1 MSIASEITRLQGVKA
16 DILTAIAGKGVSVPS
31 GAKLADCPELIS
43 LISGGGSFDADNIVN
58 IVPIDKMV
66 VVDKNGYIGYDITQY
81 FQYSGNTYYYNY
93 AILDNSAN
101 YSEAGLGQVTFYT
114 NANNIIGGRE
124 YRTTIIGGKEWLAEN
139 LDYKFTGLAIGSWSS
154 NPSAGYY
161 NNDENQYGID
171 GSKKCGLLYNWYA
184 VKYLEDHKSEYIPG
198 WHVPTDAEWTDLINA
213 VGANAGTK
221 LKAINNSVAS
231 DTWPTGWNGTDDYGF
246 DALPAGYCDPD
257 IGYCNIG
264 SYCYFWSVS
273 ETSSSHAWGRYFDT
287 SSSVTRST
295 IRKMY
300 GCSLRLVK
308 DSQ

>member
-1 MSIASEITRLQGVKA
+1 MAVAYSQHGV
-16 DILTAIAGKGVSVPS
+16 IVR
-31 GAKLADCPELIS
+31 
-43 LISGGGSFDADNIVN
+43 GGGGVPFSLDSIVN
-58 IVPIDKMV
+58 IVPIQRMV

-101 YSEAGLGQVTFYT
+101 YSESGLGQVTFYT
-114 NANNIIGGRE
+114 TVNNIIGGRE

-139 LDYKFTGLAIGSWSS
+139 LDYKFPGLAIGSWSS

-161 NNDENQYGID
+161 NNDEAQYGID
-171 GSKKCGLLYNWYA
+171 GIKKCGLLYNWYA

-198 WHVPTDAEWTDLINA
+198 WHVPTDAEWTALINA

-231 DTWPTGWNGTDDYGF
+231 GTWPTGWGGTDDYGF
-246 DALPAGYCDPD
+246 GVLPAGGCY
-257 IGYCNIG
+257 YG
-264 SYCYFWSVS
+264 SYFNVGSNGYFWSVS
-273 ETSSSHAWGRYFDT
+273 EGSSTSAWRRYFDT
-287 SSSVTRST
+287 SASVARNNNSKTS
-295 IRKMY
+295 

-308 DSQ
+308 DSE

>member
-1 MSIASEITRLQGVKA
+1 MAITYASY
-16 DILTAIAGKGVSVPS
+16 
-31 GAKLADCPELIS
+31 GALVR
-43 LISGGGSFDADNIVN
+43 GGGGVPFSLDSIVN
-58 IVPIDKMV
+58 IIPIQRMV

-139 LDYKFTGLAIGSWSS
+139 LDYKFPGLAIGSWSS

-161 NNDENQYGID
+161 SNDEAQYGID

-198 WHVPTDAEWTDLINA
+198 WHVPTDDEWTALINA

-231 DTWPTGWNGTDDYGF
+231 GTWPTGWNGTDDYGF
-246 DALPAGYCDPD
+246 GVLPAGWCSSS
-257 IGYCNIG
+257 GYNRDG
-264 SYCYFWSVS
+264 SSGNFWSVS
-273 ETSSSHAWGRYFDT
+273 ERSGAYAWYRRFDA
-287 SSSVTRST
+287 SASVTRYDDSKT
-295 IRKMY
+295 F

-308 DSQ
+308 DTV

>member
-1 MSIASEITRLQGVKA
+1 MAVVYSQHGV
-16 DILTAIAGKGVSVPS
+16 IVR
-31 GAKLADCPELIS
+31 
-43 LISGGGSFDADNIVN
+43 GGGGVPFSLDSIVN
-58 IVPIDKMV
+58 IIPIQRMV

-114 NANNIIGGRE
+114 TANNIIGGRE

-139 LDYKFTGLAIGSWSS
+139 LDYKFPGLAIGSWSS

-161 NNDENQYGID
+161 NNDEAQYGID

-198 WHVPTDAEWTDLINA
+198 WHVPTDAEWTALTNA

-231 DTWPTGWNGTDDYGF
+231 GTWPTGWGGTDDYRFGV
-246 DALPAGYCDPD
+246 LPAGYYNNGFYD
-257 IGYCNIG
+257 IGSTG
-264 SYCYFWSVS
+264 YFWSSS
-273 ETSSSHAWGRYFDT
+273 EYSSSYAWYRYFDT
-287 SSSVTRST
+287 SSSVTRNSRSKT
-295 IRKMY
+295 L
-300 GCSLRLVK
+300 GFSVRLVK
-308 DSQ
+308 DSN

>member
-1 MSIASEITRLQGVKA
+1 MAVAYSQHGV
-16 DILTAIAGKGVSVPS
+16 IIR
-31 GAKLADCPELIS
+31 
-43 LISGGGSFDADNIVN
+43 GGGGVPFSLDSIVN
-58 IVPIDKMV
+58 IIPIQRMV

-139 LDYKFTGLAIGSWSS
+139 LDYKFPGLAIGSWSY

-161 NNDENQYGID
+161 NNDEAQYGID

-198 WHVPTDAEWTDLINA
+198 WHVPTDAEWTALINA

-231 DTWPTGWNGTDDYGF
+231 GTWPTNWGGTDDYGF
-246 DALPAGYCDPD
+246 GVLPAGRCSS
-257 IGYCNIG
+257 G
-264 SYCYFWSVS
+264 SYFNVGSYGTFWSVS
-273 ETSSSHAWGRYFDT
+273 EYSGTDAWYRYFDT
-287 SSSVTRST
+287 SASVARSYNYKT
-295 IRKMY
+295 Y
-300 GCSLRLVK
+300 GYSVRLVK
-308 DSQ
+308 DSN

>member
-1 MSIASEITRLQGVKA
+1 MSVIYSTNG
-16 DILTAIAGKGVSVPS
+16 ILVRG
-31 GAKLADCPELIS
+31 
-43 LISGGGSFDADNIVN
+43 SGGVPFSLDSIVN
-58 IVPIDKMV
+58 IVPIQRMV

-114 NANNIIGGRE
+114 TANNIIGGRE

-139 LDYKFTGLAIGSWSS
+139 LDYKFPGLAVGSWSS

-161 NNDENQYGID
+161 NNDEAQYGID

-198 WHVPTDAEWTDLINA
+198 WHVPTDAEWTALENA

-231 DTWPTGWNGTDDYGF
+231 GTWPTGWGGTDDYGF
-246 DALPAGYCDPD
+246 GALPAGTCDS
-257 IGYCNIG
+257 G
-264 SYCYFWSVS
+264 SYINVGSAGYFWSVS
-273 ETSSSHAWGRYFDT
+273 EYSSTFAWRRYFGT
-287 SSSVTRST
+287 SASVARDSRSKT
-295 IRKMY
+295 SGY
-300 GCSLRLVK
+300 SLRLVK
-308 DSQ
+308 DSN